1 MGETLATPVNV
12 GRVSRQSA
20 LIAAIPAAI
29 VGVVLAAWF
38 SARSP
43 GTLLIDPGTVV
54 RWGLPIVTTVLQL
67 PQALAIGAFLLL
79 AVAIPP
85 RTRAW
90 IQTLQIGAI
99 CSGWWTALA
108 IVQLVLTY
116 ARTSG
121 SEMTSPSFGDEL
133 WDFMIRID
141 LGRALAIQVVVVAI
155 MTVVAVVVQRP
166 SQAGWPIWLGIIAV
180 LPQPMTGHASGTEGH
195 HTAVTAMG
203 LHLLGTAIWC
213 GGLAILAIVARHRVD
228 ELVSATQ
235 RFSTLA
241 LSSE

>member
-38 SARSP
+38 SGASTE
-43 GTLLIDPGTVV
+43 TLLIDPGTVV

-67 PQALAIGAFLLL
+67 AQALAIGAFLLL

-99 CSGWWTALA
+99 CSGLWTALA

-155 MTVVAVVVQRP
+155 MTVVAVDRKSTRLNSSHVA
-166 SQAGWPIWLGIIAV
+166 SSYAV
-180 LPQPMTGHASGTEGH
+180 FCLKIKKH
-195 HTAVTAMG
+195 
-203 LHLLGTAIWC
+203 
-213 GGLAILAIVARHRVD
+213 
-228 ELVSATQ
+228 
-235 RFSTLA
+235 
-241 LSSE
+241 